1 MIQLNINKLI
11 CYASN
16 HLESIEYQLV
26 CIYFELHNCS
36 QY

>member
-11 CYASN
+11 HYASN
-16 HLESIEYQLV
+16 HLESIEYQLA
-26 CIYFELHNCS
+26 CICFESLNCS